1 LEFRRARDWEQFHTV
16 RNVATALSVEAA
28 ELLEHF
34 VWSNDQQAARI
45 LEEHR
50 AAILSEV
57 ADIAILLTYL
67 THDLSIDLQAAV
79 SQKITVHERKYP
91 LEKSY
96 GSNKKYT
103 HLQGCLNLLRTDG
116 VSKFLRQVENKTR
129 RPLRTG
135 RDPIRLSGRQ
145 PVDR

>member
-1 LEFRRARDWEQFHTV
+1 MLTPDLVNALLEFRRARDWEQFHTV

-34 VWSNDQQAARI
+34 IWSNDQEASRI

-50 AAILSEV
+50 AAIAAEI

-79 SQKITVHERKYP
+79 SEKLAVNERKYP

-103 HLQGCLNLLRTDG
+103 DL
-116 VSKFLRQVENKTR
+116 
-129 RPLRTG
+129 
-135 RDPIRLSGRQ
+135 
-145 PVDR
+145 

>member
-1 LEFRRARDWEQFHTV
+1 MLSPELVNALLEFRRARDWEQFHTV
-16 RNVATALSVEAA
+16 RNIATALTVEAA

-79 SQKITVHERKYP
+79 SQKITVNEQKYP

-103 HLQGCLNLLRTDG
+103 DL
-116 VSKFLRQVENKTR
+116 
-129 RPLRTG
+129 
-135 RDPIRLSGRQ
+135 
-145 PVDR
+145 

>member
-1 LEFRRARDWEQFHTV
+1 MLAPELVNALLEFRRARDWEQFHTV

-34 VWSNDQQAARI
+34 VWSNDYQAPHI

-50 AAILSEV
+50 PAIEAEV

-67 THDLSIDLQAAV
+67 THDLSIDLQAVVSKKLAV
-79 SQKITVHERKYP
+79 NERKYP

-103 HLQGCLNLLRTDG
+103 DL
-116 VSKFLRQVENKTR
+116 
-129 RPLRTG
+129 
-135 RDPIRLSGRQ
+135 
-145 PVDR
+145 

>member
-1 LEFRRARDWEQFHTV
+1 MLSPEFVNALLEFRRARDWEQFHTV

-34 VWSNDQQAARI
+34 VWSNDQQAPHI

-79 SQKITVHERKYP
+79 SRKITVNERKYP
-91 LEKSY
+91 LEKSH
-96 GSNKKYT
+96 GSNRKYT
-103 HLQGCLNLLRTDG
+103 DL
-116 VSKFLRQVENKTR
+116 
-129 RPLRTG
+129 
-135 RDPIRLSGRQ
+135 
-145 PVDR
+145 

>member
-1 LEFRRARDWEQFHTV
+1 MLTPELVEALLEFRRARDWEQFHTV
-16 RNVATALSVEAA
+16 RNVVSALSVEAA

-34 VWSNDQQAARI
+34 VWSNDQQAPHI

-50 AAILSEV
+50 AAITAEV

-67 THDLSIDLQAAV
+67 AHDLSIDLQAVV
-79 SQKITVHERKYP
+79 SEKMTVNERKYP

-103 HLQGCLNLLRTDG
+103 DL
-116 VSKFLRQVENKTR
+116 
-129 RPLRTG
+129 
-135 RDPIRLSGRQ
+135 
-145 PVDR
+145 

>member
-1 LEFRRARDWEQFHTV
+1 MLTPELVNALLEFRRARDWEQFHTV

-28 ELLEHF
+28 ELLEHII
-34 VWSNDQQAARI
+34 WSNDDQAPQI

-50 AAILSEV
+50 PAIEAEV

-67 THDLSIDLQAAV
+67 THDLSIDLQAVV
-79 SQKITVHERKYP
+79 SKKLVVNERKYP

-103 HLQGCLNLLRTDG
+103 DL
-116 VSKFLRQVENKTR
+116 
-129 RPLRTG
+129 
-135 RDPIRLSGRQ
+135 
-145 PVDR
+145 